1 MALPVGRTAKSFV
14 GVALFI
20 LVGLTTTRPAAAD
33 AEGSAVEV
41 VATGDPVAT
50 SAVEALVRE
59 LLNRLP
65 VVIRWADAP
74 HIDPREVLADRT
86 PDPGVVARVW
96 VDLSR
101 PTEARLFVANGASDH
116 FLVRVVP
123 AGDGHIEVEREAVAQ
138 IVGFAVEALLAGS
151 EIGVTREAAAKQ
163 ILTEPT
169 RVETPVPL
177 PPRVPEPRS
186 FRAGISGEL
195 GAFVGL
201 RALGPGSA
209 SGVEPGLLAGL
220 RRTGV
225 SAIQPVLVAE
235 LQYEAPLD
243 LLGNAV
249 AVRLEGAGGR
259 LDGGILARLGSRV
272 SIRATVGLGADAIH
286 AQPYT
291 PSGSAF
297 TARAP
302 FWLGAM
308 VATARLGVEAVVA
321 SPVSLFASGGC
332 DLDMSGVSFPVTT
345 NGSAEP
351 NVVPWR
357 VWPVAQFGVSVA
369 LDGSPPRLP

>member
-14 GVALFI
+14 GVAVFI
-20 LVGLTTTRPAAAD
+20 LVWLTTRPAVAD
-33 AEGSAVEV
+33 AERSAVDV
-41 VATGDPVAT
+41 VATGEPAAT

-65 VVIRWADAP
+65 VLIRWADAP

-138 IVGFAVEALLAGS
+138 IVGFAVEALLTGS
-151 EIGVTREAAAKQ
+151 DIGVTREAAAKQ
-163 ILTEPT
+163 ILADPT
-169 RVETPVPL
+169 RIETPVPV
-177 PPRVPEPRS
+177 PRRAPEPRP
-186 FRAGISGEL
+186 FRAGVSGEL

-209 SGVEPGLLAGL
+209 GVEPGLLAGV
-220 RRTGV
+220 RGKGAGAV
-225 SAIQPVLVAE
+225 QPVLVLE
-235 LQYEAPLD
+235 WQYEAPLD
-243 LLGNAV
+243 LLGNAI

-259 LDGGILARLGSRV
+259 LHGGILARLGSRV
-272 SIRATVGLGADAIH
+272 SIQATVGLGADAIH
-286 AQPYT
+286 ARPYA
-291 PSGSAF
+291 PAGSAF
-297 TARAP
+297 VARAP

-308 VATARLGVEAVVA
+308 VATAGLAVDVVVA
-321 SPVSLFASGGC
+321 SPIALFASAGC
-332 DLDMSGVSFPVTT
+332 ELDMSGVSFPVTT

-357 VWPVAQFGVSVA
+357 VWPFALFGVNVS
-369 LDGSPPRLP
+369 LEGNPSRLP